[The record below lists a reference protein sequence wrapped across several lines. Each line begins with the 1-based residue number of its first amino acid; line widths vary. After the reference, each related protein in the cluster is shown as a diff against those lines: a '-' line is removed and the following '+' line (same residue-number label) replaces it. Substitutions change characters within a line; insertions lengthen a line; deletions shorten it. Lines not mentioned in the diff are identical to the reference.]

1 MDLIGGLHSW
11 VPAAIAAQPPGHGQ
25 WGSSSG
31 SSSARNWA
39 RRGAG
44 AGAASRPTITGEAV
58 ASALAAEAAAAA
70 RGAARIAANKSHHAL
85 VDAAGKPNAGAATH
99 ELPPRMQVSAR
110 GSEQRPPKTKTAEAA
125 ELIHKA
131 RKVLLGTSAAAA
143 AAASTAAAETSA
155 EAAAAAAAA
164 AAAETAE
171 VAEAETSSEPVAA
184 VQKRS
189 SKHEVFPRT
198 NPRPPRSAQP
208 HSRWEERQM
217 LASALAESLALAEA
231 VAATRG
237 IIEASEAAE
246 AAAQGSSSAPILG
259 KRPLPPTGVAAAAS
273 KKRRLKKVDSQRARV
288 PSAASSSVGRSNHV
302 GGDGADDDDDDD
314 DGDYDGPR
322 CLIYGCRKQLLVCHG
337 LKDHGAA
344 IGCAEEGHV
353 LCKPCLTRWF
363 CANQELRAESGLNW
377 STRRCCPVCRCELRG
392 SGVEVRDQ
400 CEHFWMGLSKVGSTW
415 D

>member
-1 MDLIGGLHSW
+1 
-11 VPAAIAAQPPGHGQ
+11 
-25 WGSSSG
+25 
-31 SSSARNWA
+31 
-39 RRGAG
+39 
-44 AGAASRPTITGEAV
+44 
-58 ASALAAEAAAAA
+58 
-70 RGAARIAANKSHHAL
+70 
-85 VDAAGKPNAGAATH
+85 
-99 ELPPRMQVSAR
+99 
-110 GSEQRPPKTKTAEAA
+110 
-125 ELIHKA
+125 
-131 RKVLLGTSAAAA
+131 
-143 AAASTAAAETSA
+143 
-155 EAAAAAAAA
+155 
-164 AAAETAE
+164 
-171 VAEAETSSEPVAA
+171 
-184 VQKRS
+184 
-189 SKHEVFPRT
+189 
-198 NPRPPRSAQP
+198 
-208 HSRWEERQM
+208 M

-259 KRPLPPTGVAAAAS
+259 KRPLPPTGMAASAS
-273 KKRRLKKVDSQRARV
+273 KKRRLKKVETQRARV
-288 PSAASSSVGRSNHV
+288 PTAASSSVGRSYHA
-302 GGDGADDDDDDD
+302 GGDGADDDDDDDDD

-400 CEHFWMGLSKVGSTW
+400 CAHFWMGLSKVESTW

>member
-1 MDLIGGLHSW
+1 VDLIGGLHSW

-31 SSSARNWA
+31 SSSARKWA

-70 RGAARIAANKSHHAL
+70 RRAARIAANKSHHAL
-85 VDAAGKPNAGAATH
+85 VDAAGKPNAGAATR

-110 GSEQRPPKTKTAEAA
+110 GSEQRPPKTKTSEAA

-143 AAASTAAAETSA
+143 AAAST
-155 EAAAAAAAA
+155 
-164 AAAETAE
+164 
-171 VAEAETSSEPVAA
+171 VAAETSSEPVAA

-189 SKHEVFPRT
+189 SRHEVFPRT

-208 HSRWEERQM
+208 HSRWQERQM

-259 KRPLPPTGVAAAAS
+259 KRPLPPTGMAAAAS

-288 PSAASSSVGRSNHV
+288 PTAASSSVGRSNHV

-400 CEHFWMGLSKVGSTW
+400 CEHFWMGLSKVESTW

>member
-1 MDLIGGLHSW
+1 
-11 VPAAIAAQPPGHGQ
+11 
-25 WGSSSG
+25 
-31 SSSARNWA
+31 
-39 RRGAG
+39 
-44 AGAASRPTITGEAV
+44 
-58 ASALAAEAAAAA
+58 
-70 RGAARIAANKSHHAL
+70 
-85 VDAAGKPNAGAATH
+85 
-99 ELPPRMQVSAR
+99 MQVSAR

-143 AAASTAAAETSA
+143 AVASTAAAETSA

-259 KRPLPPTGVAAAAS
+259 KRPLPPTGVAAAALARTRGRQCS
-273 KKRRLKKVDSQRARV
+273 ATPPLLLLPLAWPLSRRSHQEEQERQERPPASL
-288 PSAASSSVGRSNHV
+288 PSAWGRS
-302 GGDGADDDDDDD
+302 
-314 DGDYDGPR
+314 
-322 CLIYGCRKQLLVCHG
+322 
-337 LKDHGAA
+337 
-344 IGCAEEGHV
+344 
-353 LCKPCLTRWF
+353 
-363 CANQELRAESGLNW
+363 
-377 STRRCCPVCRCELRG
+377 G
-392 SGVEVRDQ
+392 SRV
-400 CEHFWMGLSKVGSTW
+400 
-415 D
+415 